1 MMIVKRVAIVHSSGA
16 FAMLDQEFPHWARN
30 IDILN
35 TLYEVGK
42 NTWIGNDLYKIVTDA
57 NGCVCYFKYEI
68 YKIKLST

>member
-16 FAMLDQEFPHWARN
+16 FAILDQEFPHWTRN

-42 NTWIGNDLYKIVTDA
+42 NTWIGNDLYKIVTDV
-57 NGCVCYFKYEI
+57 NGYVCYFKYEI
-68 YKIKLST
+68 YKVKLST

>member
-1 MMIVKRVAIVHSSGA
+1 MIVKRVAIVHSSGA
-16 FAMLDQEFPHWARN
+16 FAMLDQEFPHWVRN

-42 NTWIGNDLYKIVTDA
+42 NTWIGNDLYKIVTDS
-57 NGCVCYFKYEI
+57 NEYVCYFKYEI